1 MNIYID
7 LRYTCPS
14 RVSFLADIEISSAI
28 TGDNSLAAVPKSWK
42 ISFSPLRNAAPYCSK
57 TPSSPDRPLAGQ
69 FGRKTRKFP
78 EIVTANPSNQFIP
91 VALEKKKRR
100 EEKGGGQGGSFGSR
114 SFQSDNEPLPPVSRP
129 KFVKIRVTVGGDE
142 RGSAIIRRPF
152 LIGPGHGVTVN
163 YERAG
168 TGRCEF
174 RIIRG

>member
-14 RVSFLADIEISSAI
+14 RVSFLAGIEISSAI

-91 VALEKKKRR
+91 VALEKKKEGRR
-100 EEKGGGQGGSFGSR
+100 RRSGKLREKDGREGTRRKTAVKSASEEEEVLADLRAAVAGR
-114 SFQSDNEPLPPVSRP
+114 ALI
-129 KFVKIRVTVGGDE
+129 FVTE
-142 RGSAIIRRPF
+142 
-152 LIGPGHGVTVN
+152 
-163 YERAG
+163 Y
-168 TGRCEF
+168 
-174 RIIRG
+174 